1 MCAALTRDS
10 VRARFFPA
18 RGVVFLPFFS
28 RMRPVKMT
36 GQPCCGIELM
46 DARGDHDGSV
56 GDDLY
61 FFGTPGHGIVV
72 SPKSLPT

>member
-1 MCAALTRDS
+1 
-10 VRARFFPA
+10 
-18 RGVVFLPFFS
+18 
-28 RMRPVKMT
+28 
-36 GQPCCGIELM
+36 M

-72 SPKSLPT
+72 SPDILQYLTQDYSI